1 MSSNETLWPPC
12 PALRLS
18 SRAKETRMFE
28 LKRLWWSG
36 AVALVLVAG
45 AAKAADEWE
54 TVESKKAVIKVRTR
68 PNGNGKEV
76 WAEKDVEANAVDVQT
91 ALMDSGSFR
100 LWMPYV
106 KESRVVSTNPDG
118 SRVAYARLSLPVVDD
133 RDYTIQVTDEKKLA
147 EDGTGAYVQRWK
159 VVEGALPERKDI
171 VRLKYNEGTWEVT
184 PKGEASTH
192 IVYKFAVDPGGS
204 IPGWLASFGQKDGV
218 LDTLKAVQERA
229 QKLGEERKKAK
240 PAPKAP

>member
-1 MSSNETLWPPC
+1 
-12 PALRLS
+12 
-18 SRAKETRMFE
+18 MFE

-45 AAKAADEWE
+45 VARAADEWE
-54 TVESKKAVIKVRTR
+54 TVETQKALIKVRPR
-68 PNGNGKEV
+68 ADGNGKEV

-91 ALMDSGSFR
+91 ALMDSASFR
-100 LWMPYV
+100 FWMPYV

-133 RDYTIQVTDEKKLA
+133 RDYAILVTDEKKLA
-147 EDGTGAYVQRWK
+147 EDGTGEYVQRWK
-159 VVEGALPERKDI
+159 VAEGALPERKDI
-171 VRLKYNEGTWEVT
+171 VRLKYNDGTWEVT
-184 PKGEASTH
+184 PKGEATTH

-229 QKLGEERKKAK
+229 QKLAEERKKAK
-240 PAPKAP
+240 PAAPKAP